1 MPTCLIDFNYETFNN
16 LNMKIIIIGGV
27 AAGAKAAAKSKRIL
41 PDANNVKL
49 DKKFFRIAFV

>member
-16 LNMKIIIIGGV
+16 WNMKIIIIGGV